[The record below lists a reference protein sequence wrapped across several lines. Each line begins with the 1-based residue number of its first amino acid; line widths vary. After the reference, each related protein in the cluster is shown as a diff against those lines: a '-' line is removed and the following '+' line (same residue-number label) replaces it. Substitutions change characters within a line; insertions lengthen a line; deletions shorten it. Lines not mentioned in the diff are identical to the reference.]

1 MLTTIL
7 GALPTLEPA
16 DRKAVGGA
24 ANALK
29 RELEAAFA
37 ARERELARAAR
48 AGGSVDLTMPGR
60 PAWQGGLHLVTQVV
74 DEICEQL
81 KDPALARIPVVVMSA
96 SDDGEVSAHGHV
108 GKPFDI
114 EELLGVVARLA
125 PESST
130 LH

>member
-1 MLTTIL
+1 MAATVLVVEDDDHVRELVIEIL
-7 GALPTLEPA
+7 G
-16 DRKAVGGA
+16 DGGF
-24 ANALK
+24 
-29 RELEAAFA
+29 AAFGVGNGEEA
-37 ARERELARAAR
+37 LQHLRRAHLHPALILL
-48 AGGSVDLTMPGR
+48 DLMMPVMDG
-60 PAWQGGLHLVTQVV
+60 WQFRN
-74 DEICEQL
+74 EQL
-81 KDPALARIPVVVMSA
+81 KDPALAQIPVVVMSA

>member
-1 MLTTIL
+1 MPATVLVVEDDDHVRELVIEIL
-7 GALPTLEPA
+7 G
-16 DRKAVGGA
+16 DRGF
-24 ANALK
+24 
-29 RELEAAFA
+29 AAFGVGNGEEA
-37 ARERELARAAR
+37 LQHLRTARLHPALILL
-48 AGGSVDLTMPGR
+48 DLMMPVMDG
-60 PAWQGGLHLVTQVV
+60 WQFRN
-74 DEICEQL
+74 EQL

-114 EELLGVVARLA
+114 EELLGLVARLA